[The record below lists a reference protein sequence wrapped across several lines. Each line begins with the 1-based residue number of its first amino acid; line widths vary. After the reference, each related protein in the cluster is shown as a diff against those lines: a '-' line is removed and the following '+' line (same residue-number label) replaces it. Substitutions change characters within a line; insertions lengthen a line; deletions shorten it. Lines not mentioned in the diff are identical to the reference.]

1 MGPNHASQ
9 EWCSQADLDL
19 IPGCVVSSSMAL
31 QNGTA
36 LHEFTTL
43 LQAPNSVMEKCLLR
57 TGPGSDVRVT
67 ALCLWG
73 PRKSVL
79 SLTFPGGNETSGK
92 VCFQLSWH
100 RNGTSTC
107 GLCIVVPLREGL
119 CIGHVRAQGYL
130 LPLLS
135 QAWHY
140 CPNSVAL
147 YPDPHSIPSLLA
159 HFLLSLPP
167 HFLLPL
173 VGQAPWGSFRWH
185 AFCGVCSGPAR
196 PRDI

>member
-9 EWCSQADLDL
+9 EWCSHADLDL
-19 IPGCVVSSSMAL
+19 IPGCAVSSSMAL
-31 QNGTA
+31 QNGTT
-36 LHEFTTL
+36 LPKFTTS

-57 TGPGSDVRVT
+57 PGSDVRVT
-67 ALCLWG
+67 ALCLWD

-79 SLTFPGGNETSGK
+79 SLTFPGGNETFGK

-107 GLCIVVPLREGL
+107 GLCIALPLREGL
-119 CIGHVRAQGYL
+119 CMGHVRAQGCL

-140 CPNSVAL
+140 CSNSVAL

-159 HFLLSLPP
+159 HFLLSLP
-167 HFLLPL
+167 LT
-173 VGQAPWGSFRWH
+173 
-185 AFCGVCSGPAR
+185 FCCP
-196 PRDI
+196 